1 MRALGCALL
10 GNINRSDV
18 PPDSPLAIDGDKARG
33 DCIAVADV
41 HHRSFTLCR

>member
-1 MRALGCALL
+1 MRALGGALL
-10 GNINRSDV
+10 VNINRSDV
-18 PPDSPLAIDGDKARG
+18 PPDSLVAIDGDTARG